1 MIRTSPY
8 RPLPYYRWFW
18 QDWRANR
25 NVQRMTYVERGL
37 YRELLDECW
46 AEGFIPTEMQDLADI
61 CDCPVDVMLDAWPR
75 LEKCFDLDADG
86 KMVNTRLNI
95 ERTEKDSERVK
106 RSEAGR
112 KGGIAKTK
120 ATDSEAQESTSQAN
134 ASKCLA
140 NASNCHIEGELE
152 LVIEGEEE
160 RSKALVTDESAT
172 KSDARP
178 RKADPVPYDVILEAY
193 RRCLPNLPQPIA
205 MTPRRKAGA
214 RSIWSQYKKSHEPD
228 FWERYFTYVS
238 KQEFICNMKAANL
251 GWLLNFENMCK
262 VIEGNYE

>member
-1 MIRTSPY
+1 M
-8 RPLPYYRWFW
+8 
-18 QDWRANR
+18 
-25 NVQRMTYVERGL
+25 QRMTYVERGL

-46 AEGFIPTEMQDLADI
+46 AEGFIPTEMQELADI
-61 CDCPVDVMLDAWPR
+61 CDCPVDVMRDAWPR

-120 ATDSEAQESTSQAN
+120 ATESEGQESTSKAN
-134 ASKCLA
+134 ASTCLP
-140 NASNCHIEGELE
+140 NASKCHIEGELE

-160 RSKALVTDESAT
+160 RSKALVNDESSTNEA
-172 KSDARP
+172 KPP
-178 RKADPVPYDVILEAY
+178 RKEDPVPYDLILEAY
-193 RRCLPNLPQPIA
+193 RRCLPDLPQPV
-205 MTPRRKAGA
+205 MLTPKRKAGA
-214 RSIWSQYKKSHEPD
+214 RGIWKQYKNSHAPD
-228 FWERYFTYVS
+228 FWDRYFSYVG
-238 KQEFICNMKAANL
+238 KVEFLCNMKAMGI